1 MVAIPCPS
9 CQASSESASPVQTHW
24 SCPACRRSYFLRR
37 CSACRLVSHV
47 SALQGWHQQWGCVWC
62 HAANTGFSQHRDAA
76 AATVADLAADVAG
89 HGLRFGA
96 GEPDQTTQPFPA
108 LPMTPAPADHV
119 VPASPGA
126 SASSGVSA
134 SARASGG
141 AGPAPDEGR
150 PRSGRPVHWRPR
162 LSWPGPRMAAVA
174 VAVLALVVLV
184 VAVGELSQGG
194 PGAAARA
201 GSSPGS
207 RAVAVTASAVGTV
220 DLRGVPGLLTVVGA
234 RSGQVRLTG
243 VLHWSGRAAPVATR
257 RLDRGGHGSRVLHL
271 SYRCAPASPCTEDY
285 RLVVPGRTAMVIRQP
300 SGHVIVSGVAGALR
314 ILAASVDVSATGLRS
329 PALAAQITSGHLSAS
344 FDVAPRQI
352 SVALVSAQA
361 TVRLPGG
368 VGYLVSSQVSS
379 GFVHVGIPRAADAT
393 RTVTARVDQGELQL
407 LTT

>member
-9 CQASSESASPVQTHW
+9 CQASSESASPGQAHW

-37 CSACRLVSHV
+37 CSACHMVSHV
-47 SALQGWHQQWGCVWC
+47 SALQGWHQRWACVWC

-89 HGLRFGA
+89 YRLRFGA
-96 GEPDQTTQPFPA
+96 GEPDQTTQPFPD
-108 LPMTPAPADHV
+108 LPLASAPADPAA
-119 VPASPGA
+119 PASPGVA
-126 SASSGVSA
+126 AGS
-134 SARASGG
+134 
-141 AGPAPDEGR
+141 GPAPDGR
-150 PRSGRPVHWRPR
+150 PPRSGRPGRWWPTLSWRTLSWRTLSWRR
-162 LSWPGPRMAAVA
+162 LSWAGPRVAAVA

-207 RAVAVTASAVGTV
+207 RAVAVTASAVGAV
-220 DLRGVPGLLTVVGA
+220 DLRGVPGLLTIVGA

-243 VLHWSGRAAPVATR
+243 VLHWSGRSAPVATR
-257 RLDRGGHGSRVLHL
+257 RLDRGGVLRL

-329 PALAAQITSGHLSAS
+329 PTLAAQITSGHLSAS
-344 FDVAPRQI
+344 FDVAPRQV

-379 GFVHVGIPRAADAT
+379 GFVHVGIPQVADAT
-393 RTVTARVDQGELQL
+393 RTVTARIDQGELQL

>member
-1 MVAIPCPS
+1 M
-9 CQASSESASPVQTHW
+9 
-24 SCPACRRSYFLRR
+24 
-37 CSACRLVSHV
+37 VSHV
-47 SALQGWHQQWGCVWC
+47 SALQGWHQRWACVWC

-89 HGLRFGA
+89 SRLRFGA
-96 GEPDQTTQPFPA
+96 GEPDQTTQPFPE
-108 LPMTPAPADHV
+108 LPMTPAQADRVVHADHV
-119 VPASPGA
+119 VPGSPEVSASPG
-126 SASSGVSA
+126 VSA
-134 SARASGG
+134 GP
-141 AGPAPDEGR
+141 GPASDEGR
-150 PRSGRPVHWRPR
+150 PRSGRPRQWRPRQWRPGRRWPGRRWTR
-162 LSWPGPRMAAVA
+162 LSWPGPRVAAVA
-174 VAVLALVVLV
+174 VAGLALVVLV

-201 GSSPGS
+201 GSSPGR
-207 RAVAVTASAVGTV
+207 RAVAVTASAVGAV
-220 DLRGVPGLLTVVGA
+220 DLRGVPGLLTIVGA

-243 VLHWSGRAAPVATR
+243 VLHWSGRSAPVATR
-257 RLDRGGHGSRVLHL
+257 RLDRGGRGSRVLHL

-393 RTVTARVDQGELQL
+393 RTVTARIDQGELQL

>member
-1 MVAIPCPS
+1 MECHHAGMDPGMVAIPCPS
-9 CQASSESASPVQTHW
+9 CQASSESASPGQTHW

-37 CSACRLVSHV
+37 CSACHMVSHV

-119 VPASPGA
+119 VPPAPGGLGQPGGPASPELRRGQGHPLAEGMAA
-126 SASSGVSA
+126 SQGSA
-134 SARASGG
+134 AQEPPPAPGLRRRRPG
-141 AGPAPDEGR
+141 AGRGAAAVRAAGA
-150 PRSGRPVHWRPR
+150 GWPR

-220 DLRGVPGLLTVVGA
+220 DLRGVPGLLTSWARAAA
-234 RSGQVRLTG
+234 RSG
-243 VLHWSGRAAPVATR
+243 
-257 RLDRGGHGSRVLHL
+257 
-271 SYRCAPASPCTEDY
+271 
-285 RLVVPGRTAMVIRQP
+285 
-300 SGHVIVSGVAGALR
+300 
-314 ILAASVDVSATGLRS
+314 
-329 PALAAQITSGHLSAS
+329 
-344 FDVAPRQI
+344 
-352 SVALVSAQA
+352 
-361 TVRLPGG
+361 
-368 VGYLVSSQVSS
+368 
-379 GFVHVGIPRAADAT
+379 
-393 RTVTARVDQGELQL
+393 
-407 LTT
+407 

>member
-1 MVAIPCPS
+1 
-9 CQASSESASPVQTHW
+9 
-24 SCPACRRSYFLRR
+24 
-37 CSACRLVSHV
+37 
-47 SALQGWHQQWGCVWC
+47 
-62 HAANTGFSQHRDAA
+62 
-76 AATVADLAADVAG
+76 
-89 HGLRFGA
+89 
-96 GEPDQTTQPFPA
+96 
-108 LPMTPAPADHV
+108 
-119 VPASPGA
+119 
-126 SASSGVSA
+126 
-134 SARASGG
+134 
-141 AGPAPDEGR
+141 
-150 PRSGRPVHWRPR
+150 
-162 LSWPGPRMAAVA
+162 MAAVA

-220 DLRGVPGLLTVVGA
+220 DLRGVPGLLTIVGA

-257 RLDRGGHGSRVLHL
+257 RLDHGGHGSRVLHL

-393 RTVTARVDQGELQL
+393 RTVTARIDQGELQL